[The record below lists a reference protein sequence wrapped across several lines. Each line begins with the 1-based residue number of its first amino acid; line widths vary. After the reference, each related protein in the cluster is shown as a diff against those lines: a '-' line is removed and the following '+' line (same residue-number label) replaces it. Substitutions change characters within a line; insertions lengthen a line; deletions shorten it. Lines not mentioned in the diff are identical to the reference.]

1 MLLRILKKDLQRR
14 KTTNII
20 LLVFIML
27 ASMFISSSVNNAAA
41 VLGGIDSFW
50 EKANMPEL
58 MAAYSQLA
66 AVEDTL
72 TQMGSVDSYDA
83 VPGVVLSTSQ
93 LTYNGVAVEQSS
105 PYLIPFVE
113 QQLLFFDE
121 NNESI
126 TAVAPGTVRV
136 SATSCVQRG

>member
-1 MLLRILKKDLQRR
+1 MFLRILKKDLQRR
-14 KTTNII
+14 KTTNVI

-72 TQMGSVDSYDA
+72 TQLDSVDSYDA

-93 LTYNGVAVEQSS
+93 LT
-105 PYLIPFVE
+105 
-113 QQLLFFDE
+113 
-121 NNESI
+121 
-126 TAVAPGTVRV
+126 
-136 SATSCVQRG
+136 